1 MNDVAETQPIHE
13 LHPLPERW
21 TACTLFDLITTS
33 GIMTDGD
40 WVETKDQDPEGEVG
54 LIQLADIG
62 DGVYLNP
69 SHRFLTAKKAYALGC
84 TFLAPNDLLI
94 ARMADPVGRACIF
107 PGDAKRCVTAVDVG
121 IFRSGCSSIDH
132 RWLAHIINSPTIRN
146 QVESLAK
153 GVTRKRISGA
163 NLKRITVPLAPVREQ
178 RCTADKIEE
187 LFSELEAGV
196 ASLKRAKALLKKYR
210 RAVLKAA
217 VSGELTRNWRERDKG
232 DIKES
237 GAELLQRILKAR
249 REAWEAAELKKLRAK
264 GKPPKDDRWK
274 HKYKEPQPPD
284 TTSLPDLPEGWSW
297 ARIEQLGMVT
307 GGLTKNPKRS
317 SLPHRV
323 PYLRVANVYAN
334 ELRLEEIEEIGVTST
349 ELERVLLEPQDLL
362 VVEGNGS
369 IEQIG
374 RVAIWDGSIIRCAH
388 QNHLIKVRLIEKEL
402 AEFAVC
408 WLLSSAG
415 RRMVEQVASSTSGLH
430 TLSIAKIEALCVP
443 VPPIGELEH
452 ALDEVQAALS
462 NFQNTEAAIAM
473 EMQRADAVRQSIL
486 KAAFAGRLV
495 PQDPA
500 SALLARIRAE
510 RAANPRPAR
519 GRRAKTVTSRQL
531 ELLS

>member
-1 MNDVAETQPIHE
+1 
-13 LHPLPERW
+13 
-21 TACTLFDLITTS
+21 
-33 GIMTDGD
+33 
-40 WVETKDQDPEGEVG
+40 
-54 LIQLADIG
+54 
-62 DGVYLNP
+62 
-69 SHRFLTAKKAYALGC
+69 
-84 TFLAPNDLLI
+84 
-94 ARMADPVGRACIF
+94 
-107 PGDAKRCVTAVDVG
+107 
-121 IFRSGCSSIDH
+121 
-132 RWLAHIINSPTIRN
+132 
-146 QVESLAK
+146 
-153 GVTRKRISGA
+153 
-163 NLKRITVPLAPVREQ
+163 
-178 RCTADKIEE
+178 
-187 LFSELEAGV
+187 
-196 ASLKRAKALLKKYR
+196 
-210 RAVLKAA
+210 
-217 VSGELTRNWRERDKG
+217 
-232 DIKES
+232 
-237 GAELLQRILKAR
+237 
-249 REAWEAAELKKLRAK
+249 
-264 GKPPKDDRWK
+264 
-274 HKYKEPQPPD
+274 
-284 TTSLPDLPEGWSW
+284 
-297 ARIEQLGMVT
+297 
-307 GGLTKNPKRS
+307 
-317 SLPHRV
+317 
-323 PYLRVANVYAN
+323 
-334 ELRLEEIEEIGVTST
+334 LEEIEEIGVTST

-495 PQDPA
+495 PQDPSDEPA